1 MMDEAD
7 EEWLSAYNKAHP
19 KLLLSED
26 AFEAI
31 MFRIESITLE
41 KVPYLETVS
50 ASYSAR
56 CPALCRL
63 YPILTYTTRM

>member
-31 MFRIESITLE
+31 MFRIESISLE

-50 ASYSAR
+50 ASYR
-56 CPALCRL
+56 PLV
-63 YPILTYTTRM
+63 